1 MNAEKQFQEMPSR
14 VMQPKRE
21 GAALQMYDNRQDAAL
36 QAKMIDT
43 IQREG
48 EDEDELLQGKFPVQR
63 QEGEEDELLQ
73 GKFTT
78 QLAEEDEELMQ
89 GKFVAQLAEKDD
101 ELMQGKFVSQM
112 QDEDELMQGKF
123 ETVQRQTENQTGIPD
138 AVKQRMEDSFGTD
151 FSSVRVHPDS
161 SKAPEVG
168 ALAYTQ
174 GTDIHFAPGQF
185 KPDTTAGQ
193 ELLGHEL
200 THVVQQAEGRVQ
212 PTTEIGG
219 MPVNDN
225 EALEHEADVRGAQAV
240 R

>member
-1 MNAEKQFQEMPSR
+1 MNAERQFQEVPSR

-21 GAALQMYDNRQDAAL
+21 GEGLQMYDNRQEAAL
-36 QAKMIDT
+36 QARMIGT

-48 EDEDELLQGKFPVQR
+48 EDEEAIQGKFDLLQR
-63 QEGEEDELLQ
+63 QPEE
-73 GKFTT
+73 
-78 QLAEEDEELMQ
+78 EEEMMQ
-89 GKFVAQLAEKDD
+89 GKFVAQLQEED
-101 ELMQGKFVSQM
+101 EEAVQGKFGV
-112 QDEDELMQGKF
+112 
-123 ETVQRQTENQTGIPD
+123 TQRQTENQTGIPD

-151 FSSVRVHPDS
+151 FSSVWVHPES

-219 MPVNDN
+219 MPVNDS
-225 EALEHEADVRGAQAV
+225 EALEHEADVMGERV
-240 R
+240 SNY

>member
-1 MNAEKQFQEMPSR
+1 MMMNAERQFQEMPSR

-21 GAALQMYDNRQDAAL
+21 GEGLQMYDNRQEAAL

-43 IQREG
+43 IQRE
-48 EDEDELLQGKFPVQR
+48 ENDE
-63 QEGEEDELLQ
+63 EEPLQ
-73 GKFTT
+73 GKFTA

-89 GKFVAQLAEKDD
+89 GKFVTQLAEEDD
-101 ELMQGKFVSQM
+101 ELMQGKF
-112 QDEDELMQGKF
+112 EIA
-123 ETVQRQTENQTGIPD
+123 QRQVENQTGIPD
-138 AVKQRMEDSFGTD
+138 AVKQRMENSFGTD
-151 FSSVRVHPDS
+151 FSSVRVHPES

-200 THVVQQAEGRVQ
+200 AHVVQQAEGRVQ

-219 MPVNDN
+219 MPVNDS
-225 EALEHEADVRGAQAV
+225 EALEHEADVIGKRV
-240 R
+240 TNY

>member
-14 VMQPKRE
+14 VMQSKRE
-21 GAALQMYDNRQDAAL
+21 GNAMQMLDNRENAAM
-36 QAKMIDT
+36 QAKMIDI

-48 EDEDELLQGKFPVQR
+48 EEDE
-63 QEGEEDELLQ
+63 ELAQ
-73 GKFTT
+73 GKFTAQLAEQDDELVQGKFVT
-78 QLAEEDEELMQ
+78 QLAEDEDESL
-89 GKFVAQLAEKDD
+89 
-101 ELMQGKFVSQM
+101 QGKFVSQL
-112 QDEDELMQGKF
+112 QDEDEESIQGKF
-123 ETVQRQTENQTGIPD
+123 EPLQRQAENQTGIPD

-185 KPDTTAGQ
+185 KPDTTYGQ

-219 MPVNDN
+219 MPVNDS
-225 EALEHEADVRGAQAV
+225 EALEHEADVRGAKAAG
-240 R
+240 

>member
-1 MNAEKQFQEMPSR
+1 MNAGKQFQEMPSR

-21 GAALQMYDNRQDAAL
+21 GAALQMFDNRQETAL
-36 QAKMIDT
+36 QAKMIGT

-48 EDEDELLQGKFPVQR
+48 EDDDEPVQGKFTAQLA
-63 QEGEEDELLQ
+63 EEEDEL
-73 GKFTT
+73 T
-78 QLAEEDEELMQ
+78 
-89 GKFVAQLAEKDD
+89 
-101 ELMQGKFVSQM
+101 QGKFVSQLAE
-112 QDEDELMQGKF
+112 DDDELVQGKF
-123 ETVQRQTENQTGIPD
+123 ETMQRQAENQTGIPD
-138 AVKQRMEDSFGTD
+138 TVKQRMEDSFGTD

-185 KPDTTAGQ
+185 KPDSTSGQ

-200 THVVQQAEGRVQ
+200 THVMQQAEGRVQ
-212 PTTEIGG
+212 PTTAIGG

-225 EALEHEADVRGAQAV
+225 EALEHEADVMGRKAAG
-240 R
+240 

>member
-1 MNAEKQFQEMPSR
+1 
-14 VMQPKRE
+14 
-21 GAALQMYDNRQDAAL
+21 
-36 QAKMIDT
+36 
-43 IQREG
+43 
-48 EDEDELLQGKFPVQR
+48 
-63 QEGEEDELLQ
+63 
-73 GKFTT
+73 
-78 QLAEEDEELMQ
+78 
-89 GKFVAQLAEKDD
+89 
-101 ELMQGKFVSQM
+101 MQGKFVSQM

-123 ETVQRQTENQTGIPD
+123 ETAQRQTENRTGIPD

-185 KPDTTAGQ
+185 KPDTAAGQ

>member
-1 MNAEKQFQEMPSR
+1 MEVLLPVFVFGFGYGATVPLYRFLNVSMMMNAERQFQEMSSR
-14 VMQPKRE
+14 VMQPKRGNE
-21 GAALQMYDNRQDAAL
+21 GLQMHDNRREAAL
-36 QAKMIDT
+36 QAKMIST
-43 IQREG
+43 IQREEK
-48 EDEDELLQGKFPVQR
+48 EDE
-63 QEGEEDELLQ
+63 ELLQ
-73 GKFTT
+73 GKFTV
-78 QLAEEDEELMQ
+78 QLADEDEEVVQ
-89 GKFVAQLAEKDD
+89 GKFGIA
-101 ELMQGKFVSQM
+101 
-112 QDEDELMQGKF
+112 
-123 ETVQRQTENQTGIPD
+123 QRQAENRTGMPD
-138 AVKQRMEDSFGTD
+138 GVKQRMEDSFGMD

-200 THVVQQAEGRVQ
+200 AHVVQQAEGRVR

-225 EALEHEADVRGAQAV
+225 EALEHEADVMGV
-240 R
+240 RAAR

>member
-1 MNAEKQFQEMPSR
+1 MNAERQFQEMPSR

-21 GAALQMYDNRQDAAL
+21 GEGLQMYDNRQETAF

-43 IQREG
+43 IQRE
-48 EDEDELLQGKFPVQR
+48 ENDE
-63 QEGEEDELLQ
+63 EEPLQ
-73 GKFTT
+73 GKFTA

-89 GKFVAQLAEKDD
+89 GKFVTQLAEEDD
-101 ELMQGKFVSQM
+101 ELMQGKF
-112 QDEDELMQGKF
+112 EIA
-123 ETVQRQTENQTGIPD
+123 QRQVENQTGIPD
-138 AVKQRMEDSFGTD
+138 AVKQRMENSFGTD
-151 FSSVRVHPDS
+151 FSSVRVHPES

-185 KPDTTAGQ
+185 KPDTTVGQ

-200 THVVQQAEGRVQ
+200 AHVVQQAEGRVQ

-219 MPVNDN
+219 MPVNDS
-225 EALEHEADVRGAQAV
+225 EALEHEADAMGARAV
-240 R
+240 K

>member
-1 MNAEKQFQEMPSR
+1 MEVLLPVFVFGFGYGATVPLYRFLNVLMMMNAERQFQEMSSR

-21 GAALQMYDNRQDAAL
+21 NEGLQMHDNRREAAL
-36 QAKMIDT
+36 QAKMIGT

-48 EDEDELLQGKFPVQR
+48 KEDE
-63 QEGEEDELLQ
+63 ELLQ
-73 GKFTT
+73 GKFTA
-78 QLAEEDEELMQ
+78 QLADEDEEVAQ
-89 GKFVAQLAEKDD
+89 GKFVGQMQDDD
-101 ELMQGKFVSQM
+101 EQVQGKF
-112 QDEDELMQGKF
+112 GIA
-123 ETVQRQTENQTGIPD
+123 QRQAENRTGMPD
-138 AVKQRMEDSFGTD
+138 GVKQRMEDSFGTD

-200 THVVQQAEGRVQ
+200 AHVVQQAEGRVR

-225 EALEHEADVRGAQAV
+225 EALEHEADVMGARAA

>member
-1 MNAEKQFQEMPSR
+1 MNAERQFQEVPSR

-21 GAALQMYDNRQDAAL
+21 GEGLQMYDNRQEAAL
-36 QAKMIDT
+36 QARMIGT

-48 EDEDELLQGKFPVQR
+48 NDEE
-63 QEGEEDELLQ
+63 ELLQ
-73 GKFTT
+73 GKFTA
-78 QLAEEDEELMQ
+78 QLAEEDEEAVQ
-89 GKFVAQLAEKDD
+89 GKFGV
-101 ELMQGKFVSQM
+101 
-112 QDEDELMQGKF
+112 
-123 ETVQRQTENQTGIPD
+123 TQRQTENQTGIPD

-151 FSSVRVHPDS
+151 FSSVRVHPES

-219 MPVNDN
+219 MPVNDS
-225 EALEHEADVRGAQAV
+225 EALEHEADVMGARAV
-240 R
+240 K

>member
-14 VMQPKRE
+14 IIQGKGKSDAFHLV
-21 GAALQMYDNRQDAAL
+21 DNRQEAAA
-36 QAKMIDT
+36 QAKMVEI
-43 IQREG
+43 
-48 EDEDELLQGKFPVQR
+48 LQR
-63 QEGEEDELLQ
+63 QGGDEDELLQ

-78 QLAEEDEELMQ
+78 QLQD
-89 GKFVAQLAEKDD
+89 
-101 ELMQGKFVSQM
+101 
-112 QDEDELMQGKF
+112 DEDELLQGKFTTQLQDDEDELLQGKF
-123 ETVQRQTENQTGIPD
+123 ETAQRQTENQTGMPD
-138 AVKQRMEDSFGTD
+138 TVKQRMEDSFGTD

-185 KPDTTAGQ
+185 KPDSSAGQ
-193 ELLGHEL
+193 QLLGHEL

-219 MPVNDN
+219 LAVNDDVS
-225 EALEHEADVRGAQAV
+225 LEHEADVLGAKAV
-240 R
+240 M

>member
-1 MNAEKQFQEMPSR
+1 
-14 VMQPKRE
+14 
-21 GAALQMYDNRQDAAL
+21 MYDNRQDAAL

-48 EDEDELLQGKFPVQR
+48 EDEDELLQGKFAVQR

-89 GKFVAQLAEKDD
+89 GKFVAQLAEEDD

-123 ETVQRQTENQTGIPD
+123 ETAQRQAENRTGIPD